1 MTQQLLAIVTDTV
14 EGEES
19 IEELCRGECDD
30 VEVRLVIPAVE
41 ESPLEHVMGDVDQPH
56 REARERLET
65 SLEALRRRGVAA
77 SGEVGDPDPVLAA
90 QDALRKGPA
99 DEIVIFEHSAEQA
112 RWFEEGLF
120 DRAQEALPSP
130 LRMVIVKSGDNGGTH
145 VLAVEQGDP
154 QKSIEEE
161 EESTIEISENL
172 PRFSRIDL
180 VGIVVGIVGTITVA
194 LLAAAAGPGTGGG
207 WGAAAILIAIGI
219 ALINLAHVVGLVLF
233 ESVRYRGP
241 FETLFR
247 TLSLVGTPLAI
258 LVNLGIV
265 LFA

>member
-1 MTQQLLAIVTDTV
+1 M
-14 EGEES
+14 
-19 IEELCRGECDD
+19 
-30 VEVRLVIPAVE
+30 
-41 ESPLEHVMGDVDQPH
+41 
-56 REARERLET
+56 
-65 SLEALRRRGVAA
+65 
-77 SGEVGDPDPVLAA
+77 LAA

-99 DEIVIFEHSAEQA
+99 DEIVIFEHSPDQA
-112 RWFEEGLF
+112 RWFEQGLF

-130 LRMVIVKSGDNGGTH
+130 LRMVIVSRGAENGGAH
-145 VLAVEQGDP
+145 VVAVEEGDP
-154 QKSIEEE
+154 RKSIEEE
-161 EESTIEISENL
+161 EESTVQISENL

-180 VGIVVGIVGTITVA
+180 VGIVVGIAGTITVA
-194 LLAAAAGPGTGGG
+194 ILAAVAGQGANGG

-247 TLSLVGTPLAI
+247 TLSLGGTPLAI
-258 LVNLGIV
+258 LINLSIV